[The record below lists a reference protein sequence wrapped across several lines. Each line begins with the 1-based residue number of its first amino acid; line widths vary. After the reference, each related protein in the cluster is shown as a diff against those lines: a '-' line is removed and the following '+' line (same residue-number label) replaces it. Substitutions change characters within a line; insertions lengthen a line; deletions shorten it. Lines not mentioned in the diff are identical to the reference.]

1 MDINY
6 KKDPKI
12 FSNTAF
18 ISYSYFELLEDVLN
32 YSIPIVPETIV
43 GLSILSEAVVLHKEW
58 VMSNSE
64 LYCNRSEK
72 GLIRKFVKSGV
83 LKYEDEWDVFSP
95 KEYSAAEMM
104 NNELSLYRSGRGISH
119 QDVSQVEIYRSRE
132 DDHMP
137 VEDNWSSL
145 RRLFGNAVDDVFL
158 QKLNSLSD
166 M

>member
-72 GLIRKFVKSGV
+72 
-83 LKYEDEWDVFSP
+83 
-95 KEYSAAEMM
+95 
-104 NNELSLYRSGRGISH
+104 
-119 QDVSQVEIYRSRE
+119 
-132 DDHMP
+132 
-137 VEDNWSSL
+137 
-145 RRLFGNAVDDVFL
+145 
-158 QKLNSLSD
+158 
-166 M
+166 